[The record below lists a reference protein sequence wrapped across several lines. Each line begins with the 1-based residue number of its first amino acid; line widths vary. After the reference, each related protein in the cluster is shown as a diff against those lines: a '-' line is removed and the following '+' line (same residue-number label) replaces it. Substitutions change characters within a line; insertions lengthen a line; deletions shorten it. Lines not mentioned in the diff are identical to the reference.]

1 MEYLSQ
7 PFKLNNSGLESTI
20 TVSMRLVFMK
30 ICDNASK
37 ENTNKKMIS
46 KEDSINQV
54 NGEML
59 IHLILTTQFPDSII

>member
-30 ICDNASK
+30 ICDNAPK
-37 ENTNKKMIS
+37 ENITEEVLKNYVKH
-46 KEDSINQV
+46 QV
-54 NGEML
+54 
-59 IHLILTTQFPDSII
+59 